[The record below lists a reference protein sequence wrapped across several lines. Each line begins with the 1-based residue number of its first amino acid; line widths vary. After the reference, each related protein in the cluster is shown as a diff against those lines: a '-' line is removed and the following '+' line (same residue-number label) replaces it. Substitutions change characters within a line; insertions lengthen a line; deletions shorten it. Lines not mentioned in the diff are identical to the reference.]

1 MTWAELVF
9 LWLAWIVAGG
19 SPGPANLAIAGTSMQ
34 IGRKAGLCFSL
45 GVLSGSTFWGL
56 MAALGMGALM
66 MTHVWI
72 FEILRYSGAAYL
84 LFLAI
89 KSLRSALKTGIA
101 GAGNAHTGTSLQIFG
116 KGMLLHLTN
125 PKAILSWGAVYAIVI
140 PADAGI
146 SGALGLWAFLLT
158 GSALVFIG
166 YAFLFSSPAMVKA
179 YVKMRRGFEF
189 TFAALFGAAAFKIF
203 TTRLV
208 G

>member
-1 MTWAELVF
+1 MTLAELAF

-34 IGRKAGLCFSL
+34 VGRKAGLCFSL

-66 MTHVWI
+66 MAHVWI

-84 LFLAI
+84 LFLAV
-89 KSLRSALKTGIA
+89 KSLRSALNPSRLKA
-101 GAGNAHTGTSLQIFG
+101 ENAHHGTPAQIFG

-125 PKAILSWGAVYAIVI
+125 PKAILSWGSVYAIVV

-146 SGALGLWAFLLT
+146 WGALALWAFLLT

-166 YAFLFSSPAMVKA
+166 YAFLFSSDRMVRA
-179 YVKMRRGFEF
+179 YMKMRRGFEF
-189 TFAALFGAAAFKIF
+189 TFAALFGAAALKIF
-203 TTRLV
+203 TARLI
-208 G
+208 